1 MRRLKS
7 MEPQNL
13 LKLISLLL
21 QYPDNE
27 ILSIIQESDIAQE
40 KIPQLTESL
49 GEFFEYFHQNPLNVL
64 QENYV
69 QTFDFNDKANLYL
82 TFSKS
87 DEDKE
92 RGKALAE
99 LKEIYS
105 FAGFELESTEL
116 PDYLPLVLE
125 FVSVA
130 DKRICVDLLSRF
142 RKPITK
148 IRQNLSEINSPYAD
162 LLEALELIID
172 HLTLKEVLS

>member
-1 MRRLKS
+1 
-7 MEPQNL
+7 METQEF

-21 QYPDNE
+21 QYPDE
-27 ILSIIQESDIAQE
+27 ESKSLMGELDIVTEEA
-40 KIPQLTESL
+40 PQLAEPLKKFATWFRNNSL
-49 GEFFEYFHQNPLNVL
+49 GALR
-64 QENYV
+64 ENYV

-82 TFSKS
+82 TYSKS
-87 DEDKE
+87 GEEKE

-125 FVSVA
+125 FVSFS
-130 DKRICVDLLSRF
+130 DKKIRVDLLTRF
-142 RKPITK
+142 RESIEK
-148 IRQNLSEINSPYAD
+148 IEQALSEQNSPYAA
-162 LLEALELIID
+162 LLQALLIIID